1 MQTDRLY
8 AVFGYLKNAP
18 GRAIRPNSSSTSGEQ
33 VDDWYQSLGPG
44 METDSDKMGYNIG
57 DVAGVAL
64 LMRFLTTTDDR
75 MLWVILTLTIG

>member
-8 AVFGYLKNAP
+8 EIFQYLKDSP
-18 GRAIRPNSSSTSGEQ
+18 SRAALADSSHTRDEFINE
-33 VDDWYQSLGPG
+33 WYQSLGPG

-75 MLWVILTLTIG
+75 ML

>member
-1 MQTDRLY
+1 MQTDRLFKLFKRFKE
-8 AVFGYLKNAP
+8 APNREP
-18 GRAIRPNSSSTSGEQ
+18 GRRGISRDQ
-33 VDDWYQSLGPG
+33 WYQSLGPG

-75 MLWVILTLTIG
+75 ML